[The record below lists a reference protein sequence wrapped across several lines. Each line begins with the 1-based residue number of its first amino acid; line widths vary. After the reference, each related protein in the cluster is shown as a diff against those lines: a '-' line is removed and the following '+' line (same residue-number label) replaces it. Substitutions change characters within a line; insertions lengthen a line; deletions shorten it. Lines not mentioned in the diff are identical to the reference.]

1 MSVELISMTQSFVPG
16 VSSPAE
22 LIAYTARVSNPGNQ
36 KNHTTAKKLL
46 KTLIREGHW
55 SPLEMV
61 SVTMEVVTT
70 RDIGRQIIRHP
81 SFRFQEFSQRYA
93 IAEGKPVRREA
104 RLQDT
109 KNRQN
114 SLQTTDTHVIE
125 GFDMVQA
132 AVERVTQNAYTAALG
147 MGIAKEQA
155 RAVLPEGMTS
165 TTMYMHGTL
174 RSWIHYCRLRM
185 GNGTQKEHMKIAE
198 KAWLILRSHFRD
210 ICDAV
215 EELEQ
220 DKDYAQ
226 KIIEILKED
235 GAYPLLLE
243 RVKNNS

>member
-1 MSVELISMTQSFVPG
+1 ML
-16 VSSPAE
+16 
-22 LIAYTARVSNPGNQ
+22 
-36 KNHTTAKKLL
+36 
-46 KTLIREGHW
+46 
-55 SPLEMV
+55 
-61 SVTMEVVTT
+61 
-70 RDIGRQIIRHP
+70 
-81 SFRFQEFSQRYA
+81 
-93 IAEGKPVRREA
+93 
-104 RLQDT
+104 
-109 KNRQN
+109 
-114 SLQTTDTHVIE
+114 
-125 GFDMVQA
+125 QA
-132 AVERVTQNAYTAALG
+132 AVETISQNAYKSALDA
-147 MGIAKEQA
+147 GIAKEQA

-165 TTMYMHGTL
+165 TTMYMHGTV
-174 RSWIHYCRLRM
+174 RSWVHYCRLRM